1 MQNTTE
7 QIKDRATPFPL
18 QPGGEFGGSLMQCF
32 QIIVILQL
40 KGRYKFI
47 YTVKPAS
54 NGIDIVQTFYIK
66 YGDILQWIRNLMKQI
81 VDNQNFNI
89 L

>member
-32 QIIVILQL
+32 QIIVIL
-40 KGRYKFI
+40 
-47 YTVKPAS
+47 
-54 NGIDIVQTFYIK
+54 
-66 YGDILQWIRNLMKQI
+66 
-81 VDNQNFNI
+81 
-89 L
+89 